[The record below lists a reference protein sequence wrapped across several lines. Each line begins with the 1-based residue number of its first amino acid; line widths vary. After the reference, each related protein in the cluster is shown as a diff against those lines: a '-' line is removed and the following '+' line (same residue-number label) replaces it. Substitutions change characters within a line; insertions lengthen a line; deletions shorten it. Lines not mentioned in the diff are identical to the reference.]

1 MIDPQ
6 FIGFCLLKAGFE
18 TWFKYCFKAIN
29 NRPFIME
36 EAHKGLFQTVQNI
49 IDGTTSRQI
58 ISICPRS
65 AKTTVCTWLVVYSLL
80 TNPKANI
87 IYTSYSQELLKQIAN
102 EVANIMQHPVF
113 VAMFG
118 DLSLYSQAEETNPVD
133 DFWREYLQSEEK
145 KATYTNRKITTAQG
159 GTVLFS
165 AIGSQITGFG
175 VGIRGKTGFTGIM
188 IIDDAD
194 KVSDIRS
201 EKIREKTHVYFS
213 ETLLTRLN
221 NPDAP
226 ILCVQ
231 QRLHVDDLSGFLIDK
246 YNFAVFKVPLLDEN
260 GNCNFPSQ
268 YTPERIK
275 ELQINNYAFQAQYQQ
290 EPIMLGGGV
299 FHVDW
304 FGFYKSIDDT
314 VYRRIF
320 ITADTASKTKEWND
334 FTAIGVWGLTQNN
347 RLRLL
352 DLVHAK
358 MEIPE
363 LQATF
368 IALWNKWRMG
378 IKSCHCSAIYIEDKA
393 SGTQVIQILQR
404 QGGLPIM
411 PVTPKAD
418 KLTRALDAVPY
429 VAAHNIELPE
439 SDKNPISKK
448 FLDEVT
454 AFSPDG
460 NAIHDDICFA
470 RGTKIATLFGY
481 KPVEKVKPGDWIIT
495 PVGVRKCTQSKMTGI
510 KETITRRGLE
520 ATPNHKVFF
529 NGKFNRLDALTSAD
543 SCSNLSLKDL
553 LIWGYKKQLY
563 SMEKNIA
570 SWGREDITCLNQI
583 QMWGEKAR
591 KDFMWRFGNIIRAKR
606 FPRAMWFTI
615 KTTMSLI
622 TTLTTWSVFRVANTL
637 KTIWLKIRPKVFIRP
652 KNGNSTSQT
661 YANWLRLG
669 TKAPK
674 GERGIRNTQKN
685 AQKKAENR
693 ANLESVKCAAKNLNV
708 VPIQGNDTVP
718 TNVYM
723 GDIKA
728 AVPVYNITV
737 QNAGCYYAN
746 NILVSNCD
754 AFLYAVDAG
763 YNQRGYF

>member
-1 MIDPQ
+1 MIDPE
-6 FIGFCLLKAGFE
+6 FIGYCLLRAGFE

-49 IDGTTSRQI
+49 INGTTSRQI

-102 EVANIMQHPVF
+102 EVANIMQHPIF

-118 DLSLYSQAEETNPVD
+118 DLSLYAQAEETNPVD
-133 DFWREYLQSEEK
+133 DFWREYLQNEEK

-175 VGIRGKTGFTGIM
+175 VGIRGQEGFTGIL

-221 NPDAP
+221 NPDTP

-231 QRLHVDDLSGFLIDK
+231 QRLHIDDLSGFLIDK

-268 YTPERIK
+268 YTEERIK

-314 VYRRIF
+314 IYRRIF

-334 FTAIGVWGLTQNN
+334 FTAIGVWGVTQNN

-363 LQATF
+363 LQTTF
-368 IALWNKWRMG
+368 LALWDKWKGG
-378 IKSCHCSAIYIEDKA
+378 IKTCRCSAIYIEDKA
-393 SGTQVIQILQR
+393 SGTQVIQLLQR

-411 PVTPKAD
+411 PVTPKTD

-429 VAAHNIELPE
+429 VAARNVELPE

-460 NAIHDDICFA
+460 NAIHDDITDC
-470 RGTKIATLFGY
+470 
-481 KPVEKVKPGDWIIT
+481 
-495 PVGVRKCTQSKMTGI
+495 
-510 KETITRRGLE
+510 
-520 ATPNHKVFF
+520 
-529 NGKFNRLDALTSAD
+529 
-543 SCSNLSLKDL
+543 
-553 LIWGYKKQLY
+553 
-563 SMEKNIA
+563 
-570 SWGREDITCLNQI
+570 
-583 QMWGEKAR
+583 
-591 KDFMWRFGNIIRAKR
+591 
-606 FPRAMWFTI
+606 
-615 KTTMSLI
+615 
-622 TTLTTWSVFRVANTL
+622 
-637 KTIWLKIRPKVFIRP
+637 
-652 KNGNSTSQT
+652 
-661 YANWLRLG
+661 
-669 TKAPK
+669 
-674 GERGIRNTQKN
+674 
-685 AQKKAENR
+685 
-693 ANLESVKCAAKNLNV
+693 
-708 VPIQGNDTVP
+708 
-718 TNVYM
+718 
-723 GDIKA
+723 
-728 AVPVYNITV
+728 
-737 QNAGCYYAN
+737 
-746 NILVSNCD
+746 
-754 AFLYAVDAG
+754 FLYAVDAG